1 MFMCRRKTTS
11 DSNSHRATM
20 DGWAGPSLTLIGS
33 PALIFLFFFAQRH
46 RRRLPTIHCQL
57 FFSQRTF
64 LFATNPSPASTL
76 PTRVLRLPTTS
87 TYSTSLPAPTALHT
101 LPRYFFS
108 FEIFLYPLKR
118 RLHNSKR
125 FKVGIGFIHRY
136 DHFRLL
142 SFLCILLS
150 LITLF
155 LSISHLLPSP
165 PTPHSHPPLPL
176 PLHIEG
182 NTHSVLF
189 F

>member
-1 MFMCRRKTTS
+1 MGWS
-11 DSNSHRATM
+11 QSHTYRVARP
-20 DGWAGPSLTLIGS
+20 D
-33 PALIFLFFFAQRH
+33 FLFFFAQRH
-46 RRRLPTIHCQL
+46 RRRLPTTIHPL
-57 FFSQRTF
+57 PTF
-64 LFATNPSPASTL
+64 LLSTHVSFCNQPFSCVYSSIASAYYVYL
-76 PTRVLRLPTTS
+76 P
-87 TYSTSLPAPTALHT
+87 TYSTSLPPPTALHT

-125 FKVGIGFIHRY
+125 FKVRIGFIHRY

-150 LITLF
+150 FITLF

-165 PTPHSHPPLPL
+165 PTPHPHPPFLYRYIL
-176 PLHIEG
+176 KGIL
-182 NTHSVLF
+182 TVCCF